1 MEGTILLENIRYWI
15 KKVTL
20 KTTIKEMRTKKLFDL
35 IEPKKKK
42 KKGAKYVNSG
52 QIQILKMEEFKVHT
66 FFDYITGGTQI
77 SLIVGIDFTGS
88 NGYISIKIQPHI

>member
-1 MEGTILLENIRYWI
+1 
-15 KKVTL
+15 
-20 KTTIKEMRTKKLFDL
+20 MRTKKCFDL

-52 QIQILKMEEFKVHT
+52 QIQITKMEEFKVNT

-88 NGYISIKIQPHI
+88 NGYVAVHLVHLNI